1 MHHLLV
7 KGVVAA
13 FVPILVCG
21 LSVGLALHASAQDFE
36 SLGPG
41 VNHDKYVDS
50 APVIS
55 VDGRTLIYK
64 HDPDGGDYDIF
75 ISEFRDGAWQKSRPI
90 KELNTDK
97 NDSPLHL
104 SPDGNTLFLA
114 GSYPKLGLY
123 QSQRTPTGWGKPTPV
138 DFAQSFEVDEGWFY
152 ASFNT
157 TMNTCVI
164 SNFKDLHVSFLRPD
178 GQWSKPEKISS
189 LSSKGSEGN
198 AFLANDDKTLYFA
211 TDGFP
216 GSASMDIYMSKR
228 LDDTW
233 QKWSEP
239 VNLGSPVNS
248 PDWESYYKLTA
259 RGDYAYVYS
268 RRTGGGDLYRLKIKE
283 AQQPEPVV
291 LVVGQT
297 IDSKTQQPVPSTI
310 VYYNLATG
318 EQVGQV
324 TTDPTTGGNYRM
336 VLKPGVRYALAA
348 QAKGYFSVSDTL
360 NLTGVQQY
368 QEQTRVISLAP
379 VVKGESIRLNNLFFA
394 FGKAELQS
402 ESESELQRLYA
413 LLAQNPELVIAIGGH
428 TDGAGSDAFNQT
440 LSERRA
446 QAVRDYLVGK
456 GISEKRLTAKGYG
469 KTKPVADNATEE
481 GRLQNRR
488 VEFTIIEK

>member
-1 MHHLLV
+1 
-7 KGVVAA
+7 
-13 FVPILVCG
+13 
-21 LSVGLALHASAQDFE
+21 LALRASAQDFE

-75 ISEFRDGAWQKSRPI
+75 ISEFRDGAWQNSQPV

-104 SPDGNTLFLA
+104 SPDGNTLFLT

-123 QSQRTPTGWGKPTPV
+123 QSQRTPNGWGKPEPV

-157 TMNTCVI
+157 TMNVCII
-164 SNFKDLHVSFLRPD
+164 SNFRDLHVSFLQRD
-178 GQWSKPEKISS
+178 GRWSKPEKITS

-216 GSASMDIYMSKR
+216 GCAGMDIYMSKR

-239 VNLGSPVNS
+239 VNLGSPINS

-297 IDSKTQQPVPSTI
+297 IDSKTQRPDPLPS
-310 VYYNLATG
+310 
-318 EQVGQV
+318 
-324 TTDPTTGGNYRM
+324 
-336 VLKPGVRYALAA
+336 
-348 QAKGYFSVSDTL
+348 
-360 NLTGVQQY
+360 
-368 QEQTRVISLAP
+368 
-379 VVKGESIRLNNLFFA
+379 
-394 FGKAELQS
+394 
-402 ESESELQRLYA
+402 
-413 LLAQNPELVIAIGGH
+413 
-428 TDGAGSDAFNQT
+428 
-440 LSERRA
+440 
-446 QAVRDYLVGK
+446 
-456 GISEKRLTAKGYG
+456 
-469 KTKPVADNATEE
+469 
-481 GRLQNRR
+481 
-488 VEFTIIEK
+488 FTITWLPANRWGR